1 MRPNRRLAALAVL
14 CACLGWLAVMAIAT
28 ASSTALAGGNEALM
42 REWAAKKRQ
51 ARERVFRSLQDQGLV
66 PRDGTVSFEAVVR
79 PDPDFPDKTRIVI
92 ESIRISPTPAQ
103 NAPQRVEGPAA
114 ARAMAQAFTPVDMSH
129 PTIFQ
134 SLDVPVGAT
143 LTDKL
148 TVENG
153 RLLAEELA
161 PPAPAFPAV
170 APQAAPNPAAETSWW
185 DKILDFFRF

>member
-1 MRPNRRLAALAVL
+1 MRLPLPFAALAAPAL
-14 CACLGWLAVMAIAT
+14 CLMVFCVPLA
-28 ASSTALAGGNEALM
+28 ASAGGNEALM

-51 ARERVFRSLQDQGLV
+51 ARERVFQGLQDQGLL
-66 PRDGTVSFEAVVR
+66 PRDGTVSFEAVVK

-92 ESIRISPTPAQ
+92 QSIRISPNPAQ
-103 NAPQRVEGPAA
+103 SAPQRVEGAA
-114 ARAMAQAFTPVDMSH
+114 AAAAIAAAFKPVDMSH

-143 LTDKL
+143 LSDKL

-161 PPAPAFPAV
+161 PPAPAFPAGE
-170 APQAAPNPAAETSWW
+170 PKAAPAPAAETSWW
-185 DKILDFFRF
+185 DNIVEFFRF